1 MQLDFNHTKRLS
13 LHRHR
18 PVHRFNQLWWMCV
31 VLVFFTLNSPVH
43 GQAHRHNRFQY
54 QNQHRQSFPQ
64 QPRNFG
70 DTPSPTEMMA
80 RLKFHKHQETP
91 LFDLLREAG
100 DDIFSKLSD
109 DEKKL
114 AARFVEDMILKEG
127 MDSDKVSTLMEH
139 MNINDAAKQAL
150 QDGIERAGGKSAI
163 SPEDRKKLAN
173 QIRKQFL
180 QQSGNQ

>member
-1 MQLDFNHTKRLS
+1 MN
-13 LHRHR
+13 
-18 PVHRFNQLWWMCV
+18 PAA
-31 VLVFFTLNSPVH
+31 H
-43 GQAHRHNRFQY
+43 GQWLQ
-54 QNQHRQSFPQ
+54 QGIPQ
-64 QPRNFG
+64 QPRHFG

-80 RLKFHKHQETP
+80 RLKLHKQQETP

-114 AARFVEDMILKEG
+114 AGRFVEDMILKEG
-127 MDSDKVSTLMEH
+127 MDSDKVSSLLEH

-150 QDGIERAGGKSAI
+150 QDSIERAAGESAI

-180 QQSGNQ
+180 QQSGSSGASPSNTDRNPPNSDVG